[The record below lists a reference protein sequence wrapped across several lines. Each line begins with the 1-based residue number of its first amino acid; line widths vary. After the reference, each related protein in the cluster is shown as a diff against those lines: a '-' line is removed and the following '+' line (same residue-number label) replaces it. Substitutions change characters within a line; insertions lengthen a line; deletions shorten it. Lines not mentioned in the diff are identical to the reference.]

1 MVISVSDVYLLQI
14 KMISIFITLARLSPE
29 KNQQNLIKA
38 FKDIVNINRN
48 CKLFYFRRRSVI
60 WKSKKLIRNLNLENH
75 VYLLGFINNPYMLLD
90 RCDCFILP
98 SNYEGQGMSILEAQI
113 LKTGYWDEC
122 KWY

>member
-1 MVISVSDVYLLQI
+1 
-14 KMISIFITLARLSPE
+14 
-29 KNQQNLIKA
+29 
-38 FKDIVNINRN
+38 
-48 CKLFYFRRRSVI
+48 
-60 WKSKKLIRNLNLENH
+60 
-75 VYLLGFINNPYMLLD
+75 MLLD